1 MNQEIY
7 IKGPEYHSF
16 LVSLNNIVNSHSTKT
31 IKDLFENLNEGCRCK
46 YRPKLELLNGKL
58 KNLVTQE
65 LTLEHIT
72 AIKKQFN
79 CNIINICQVD
89 NEKEIIIKIQ

>member
-1 MNQEIY
+1 MSEEVY

-16 LVSLNNIVNSHSTKT
+16 LISLNNIVNSHSTKT

-46 YRPKLELLNGKL
+46 YRPKLEMLNEKI

-65 LTLEHIT
+65 LTSEHINL
-72 AIKKQFN
+72 IKKQFN
-79 CNIINICQVD
+79 SNIINICQVD
-89 NEKEIIIKIQ
+89 NENYIIAKI